1 MKREKYMDM
10 AICAY
15 REYAQM
21 LADPARSRIM
31 RADEEA
37 VMIALSGADD
47 DIEEAVRE
55 IYMAAPFEAITS
67 KKIAARVKRFAFER
81 HWSEE
86 SVWRRLR
93 IARRMYA
100 MARGLIEDNGKQ

>member
-10 AICAY
+10 AISAF
-15 REYAQM
+15 REYA
-21 LADPARSRIM
+21 LLRSEPERARIT

-47 DIEEAVRE
+47 DIEEAVRAV
-55 IYMAAPFEAITS
+55 YMYAPGESITS
-67 KKIAARVKRFAFER
+67 SKIAARVKRYAFER

-93 IARRMYA
+93 IARRAYA
-100 MARGLIEDNGKQ
+100 LARGLIE

>member
-21 LADPARSRIM
+21 LCDPTRSRIT
-31 RADEEA
+31 RSDEEA
-37 VMIALSGADD
+37 VMIALSGVEDD
-47 DIEEAVRE
+47 VELAVRE
-55 IYMAAPFEAITS
+55 IYMFAPFETITS
-67 KKIAARVKRFAFER
+67 KKIAARVKRFAFDN

-93 IARRMYA
+93 VGRKAYA
-100 MARGLIEDNGKQ
+100 VARGLIE

>member
-21 LADPARSRIM
+21 LSNPGESSIT

-37 VMIALSGADD
+37 VMIALSGVDD
-47 DIEEAVRE
+47 DVEAAVRE
-55 IYMAAPFEAITS
+55 VYMFAPFESIS
-67 KKIAARVKRFAFER
+67 SRKIAARVKRFAFDN

-93 IARRMYA
+93 VARRAYA
-100 MARGLIEDNGKQ
+100 VARGLIE

>member
-1 MKREKYMDM
+1 MRREKYMDM

-21 LADPARSRIM
+21 LCDPTRSRITH
-31 RADEEA
+31 ADEEA
-37 VMIALSGADD
+37 VSIALSGLEDD
-47 DIEEAVRE
+47 VAAAVRD
-55 IYMAAPFEAITS
+55 IYMFAPFEGITS
-67 KKIAARVKRFAFER
+67 RKIADRVKRFAFDN

-93 IARRMYA
+93 VGRKAYA
-100 MARGLIEDNGKQ
+100 MARGLIE